1 MILKKTAMAG
11 TLESSDVMIT
21 VAPNGG
27 RGIQIELQSDVQAQ
41 FGDAIRETVMAVL
54 KEMEVTDAAVSL
66 VDKGALDCA
75 IRARMRCALCR
86 GAEEK
91 YDWTRE
97 ER

>member
-11 TLESSDVMIT
+11 TLESSDVMVT

-97 ER
+97 DR

>member
-11 TLESSDVMIT
+11 TLESSDVMVT
-21 VAPNGG
+21 VGPNEGH
-27 RGIQIELQSDVQAQ
+27 GIEIELQSDVLSQ

-54 KEMEVTDAAVSL
+54 HEMEVTDAAVSL

-97 ER
+97 DR

>member
-11 TLESSDVMIT
+11 TLESSDVMVT
-21 VAPNGG
+21 VAPNEGH
-27 RGIQIELQSDVQAQ
+27 GIQIELQSDVQAQ

-91 YDWTRE
+91 YDWARE
-97 ER
+97 DR

>member
-11 TLESSDVMIT
+11 TLESSDVMVT

-27 RGIQIELQSDVQAQ
+27 HGIQIELRSDVQAQ

-97 ER
+97 DR